1 MRISCVAFTERGMMR
16 ILEVRRVLETAH
28 QVRLYAKTRSLP
40 PDNGICPIEVPMQ
53 QWAKERFADSDALI
67 FVGACG
73 IAVRAVAPHVRDK
86 RTDPAVVVMD
96 EMADYCIPILSG
108 HIGGANEL
116 AAQLAA
122 GLSCVPVYTT
132 ATDVNHRFAV
142 DVFASRHRLHISSM
156 RLAKEVSAA
165 LLRGET
171 LGIASDFPVEGR
183 LPEGFVRVS
192 PEEKSDLP
200 LGIYFS
206 VSRRLQPFA
215 ETLYLVP
222 RIVTAGIGCRK
233 GAQKEKIEAVL
244 QMQLEKSATFPEA
257 LLGLASI
264 DLKKDEPGILQLA
277 GELSLPFHTFSA
289 EELNAVP
296 GSFTPSEFVKKTTG
310 ADNVCERSAVRAGG
324 GTVYQKKTGADGA
337 TCALAVSDWSV
348 RFE

>member
-1 MRISCVAFTERGMMR
+1 MKISCVAFTGRGIKR
-16 ILEVRRVLETAH
+16 LLEIRDFLGAAH
-28 QVRLYAKTRSLP
+28 QVSLYAKTRSLP
-40 PDNGICPIEVPMQ
+40 ENSGILPVKAPMQ
-53 QWAKERFADSDALI
+53 QWAGERFADSDAVI

-73 IAVRAVAPHVRDK
+73 IAVRAIAPHVRDK
-86 RTDPAVVVMD
+86 RTDPAVIVMD
-96 EMADYCIPILSG
+96 EMADYCIPILAG

-116 AAQLAA
+116 AGSLAA
-122 GLSCVPVYTT
+122 GLGCVPVYTT
-132 ATDVNHRFAV
+132 ATDVNHKFAV
-142 DVFASRHRLHISSM
+142 DVFASKNRLYISSM

-171 LGIASDFPVEGR
+171 LGLASDFPVDGK
-183 LPEGFVRVS
+183 LPEGFAMVS
-192 PEEKSDLP
+192 PGENSHLR

-206 VSRRLQPFA
+206 VSRRLQPFE

-233 GAQKEKIEAVL
+233 GAPKEKIEAVL
-244 QMQLEKSATFPEA
+244 RMQLEKRAVFPEA
-257 LLGLASI
+257 LSQLASI
-264 DLKKDEPGILQLA
+264 DLKKDEPGILSLA
-277 GELSLPFHTFSA
+277 GELSLPFLTFSA
-289 EELNAVP
+289 EELMAVP

-337 TCALAVSDWSV
+337 TCALAVSDWRV